1 VSATKWHDRDSEHSE
16 LGAYALHH
24 SKVDSAANH
33 SQSCKST
40 VKYGNSDKY
49 NIVFPLQNNYP
60 SSFDVAVESV
70 DISSCMKATR
80 NCVHSVF
87 RSGDKAGINVLIS
100 EISGNYSS
108 DKPEMRQENCWMME
122 VMIDKERKFG
132 LPTTLHLISG

>member
-1 VSATKWHDRDSEHSE
+1 MPYIIPKLIQQPIT
-16 LGAYALHH
+16 
-24 SKVDSAANH
+24 ANH
-33 SQSCKST
+33 AKALSSMATVTST
-40 VKYGNSDKY
+40 TLYFHCRT
-49 NIVFPLQNNYP
+49 IIPALLMF
-60 SSFDVAVESV
+60 VAVESV
-70 DISSCMKATR
+70 DISSCVKATR

-87 RSGDKAGINVLIS
+87 RSGDKAGVNVLIS